1 MDPLWA
7 TLCYHHRRCLGR
19 CQVIL
24 RSAHLSL
31 ELANQC
37 LQHGEPAGGFVY
49 DPVAGVCLPAG
60 QTHKTYAAFVIPAVF
75 DVVILTLTALKTYR
89 FAAALRRQSG
99 SAIVRA
105 FLTILH

>member
-1 MDPLWA
+1 MLSPLP
-7 TLCYHHRRCLGR
+7 LP
-19 CQVIL
+19 
-24 RSAHLSL
+24 RSLSGHSTVSPLSL

-37 LQHGEPAGGFVY
+37 LQHGKSAGGFVY
-49 DPVAGVCLPAG
+49 DPLAGVCLPVG
-60 QTHKTYAAFVIPAVF
+60 QTFKTYAAFVIPAVF
-75 DVVILTLTALKTYR
+75 DIVILTLTALKTYR